1 MVRALFVLLAVVFFA
16 ATAGGGTAPFRQET
30 VRVAIVKG
38 DDEVRVDGD
47 GLLATDQGGEPV
59 RFALPAPVRRVGEAL
74 SVGGRVLRRLT
85 IASPSTVTVN
95 GKRYRGVIEL
105 VPADKGV
112 LVINELPL
120 EDYLVG
126 LINCEIS
133 SQWPMESVK
142 AQAVVARTYAVYQK
156 RARAGAVYHLEST
169 VLDQVYGGC
178 EIEDS
183 RAARGVRE
191 TAGEILTWAGQPIQ
205 AFYHSNCGGRTEVAE
220 NVWGF
225 KLPYLK
231 SVDCA
236 YCSDTPSTRWEQ
248 TLPLKKLEPLL
259 RGAGIAVSGLRDIR
273 EGARNNSGRLT
284 ELVLVSS
291 RGNTAVPAVTF
302 RKIVGYT
309 VIKSTNFL
317 VRVRGDE
324 AVFTGM
330 GYGHGVGLCQWGAK
344 QRASDGFSYREI
356 LSYYFP
362 EAVLTRMD
370 DGQGSDA
377 RY

>member
-47 GLLATDQGGEPV
+47 GLLATDQSGEPV
-59 RFALPAPVRRVGEAL
+59 RFALPAPVRRAGDAL

-85 IASPSTVTVN
+85 VASPSTVTVN

-105 VPADKGV
+105 VPADKGI

-156 RARAGAVYHLEST
+156 KARAGAVYHLEST

-191 TAGEILTWAGQPIQ
+191 TAGEILTWGGQPIQ

-236 YCSDTPSTRWEQ
+236 YCSDMPSTRWEQ
-248 TLPLKKLEPLL
+248 TLPLKKLESLF

-273 EGARNNSGRLT
+273 EGKRNNSGRLT

-291 RGNTAVPAVTF
+291 RGSTAVPAVTF

-317 VRVRGDE
+317 VKVRGDE

-330 GYGHGVGLCQWGAK
+330 GYGHGVGLCQWGTK
-344 QRASDGFSYREI
+344 QRAADGFSYREI